1 MITLKPSFHGDHR
14 SYPLSWVSTKP
25 TSFHGCAP
33 NSWHLPG
40 DEHWTSLMQSPMGC
54 APSSSSGCSPLYP
67 DPTHPSWEV
76 KSGSTPTGPPPGGG
90 HISWVLTRPSWSAH
104 LWMPTRM
111 LTFVSRSHSPS
122 WEDGSGCTPGRHPL
136 RLHLAHLV
144 ITAATFCIYISLTWP
159 LLPHIAIWLTTA
171 WLQWRWAGL
180 ASCHTT
186 ALTCYQT
193 ATQ

>member
-1 MITLKPSFHGDHR
+1 MVITDPILFLGCPPNPPHFMGVHQTLGIC
-14 SYPLSWVSTKP
+14 WVM
-25 TSFHGCAP
+25 H
-33 NSWHLPG
+33 
-40 DEHWTSLMQSPMGC
+40 
-54 APSSSSGCSPLYP
+54 
-67 DPTHPSWEV
+67 
-76 KSGSTPTGPPPGGG
+76 TGPPPGGG
-90 HISWVLTRPSWSAH
+90 HIAWVLTRPSWSAH

-144 ITAATFCIYISLTWP
+144 ITAATLCIYISLTWP

>member
-1 MITLKPSFHGDHR
+1 
-14 SYPLSWVSTKP
+14 
-25 TSFHGCAP
+25 
-33 NSWHLPG
+33 
-40 DEHWTSLMQSPMGC
+40 MQSPMGC

-67 DPTHPSWEV
+67 DPTHPLWEV
-76 KSGSTPTGPPPGGG
+76 KSGSTPIGPPPGGG

-144 ITAATFCIYISLTWP
+144 ITAAIIASTSRSPGRYGRHLLHLYLAHLATTAPHCDLAHHCLVAVALGRTGLLSHHSTH
-159 LLPHIAIWLTTA
+159 LLPDSHTVITSVNRLTLTTHF
-171 WLQWRWAGL
+171 R
-180 ASCHTT
+180 H
-186 ALTCYQT
+186 
-193 ATQ
+193 

>member
-67 DPTHPSWEV
+67 DPTRPHGRMDLGAHP
-76 KSGSTPTGPPPGGG
+76 
-90 HISWVLTRPSWSAH
+90 
-104 LWMPTRM
+104 
-111 LTFVSRSHSPS
+111 
-122 WEDGSGCTPGRHPL
+122 
-136 RLHLAHLV
+136 
-144 ITAATFCIYISLTWP
+144 AATHCVYISLTWSLRPPPFASISRSPGHYCPTLRSGSP
-159 LLPHIAIWLTTA
+159 LPGCSGAGPDWPPVTPQHSLATRQPHSDHLSQQTHSHNTFQTLIMSFCYSSHRFPVLPGP
-171 WLQWRWAGL
+171 R
-180 ASCHTT
+180 
-186 ALTCYQT
+186 
-193 ATQ
+193 